1 MKRKLV
7 RITATLLTAV
17 ISFSSYYITAD
28 AANVGKALPSGGV
41 NLTISNKGQSLEA
54 LKTEDAEASIEET
67 IDPLSIKAIS
77 EGEVATSNTM
87 YSTEEDF
94 KNLVIAQVNQY
105 VNVRDKASTEGN
117 VVGKLYNNSVGEW
130 LGEEDGWYLI
140 KSGTVEGYVKGEY
153 CVTGEDAVD
162 LAKKVGT
169 RLAIVSENTVKVHT
183 EPNADSDEVCL
194 FPEGEQLLVLEE
206 PENGWVKIDIEEGAG
221 YIASDCVDLTTKFVR
236 AESLEEERKRTLR
249 EQAERQAARQAA
261 AAAMAAAGG
270 NTQTAQA
277 AAPAV
282 TYSGDGSIGSDV
294 IAYALQFVG
303 NPYVHG
309 GNSLTT
315 GTDCSGFTMLIYAN
329 FGVSLPRA
337 SSAYTTVGYEVEGG
351 LANAQPGDIVVYSG
365 HVALY
370 MGNNQI
376 VHASTPSGGIKV
388 GPANYRTPITV
399 RRIF

>member
-1 MKRKLV
+1 MKRNV
-7 RITATLLTAV
+7 ARITAALLTAV
-17 ISFSSYYITAD
+17 VTFSSYYISAD
-28 AANVGKALPSGGV
+28 AADPRKVLPSGGV
-41 NLTISNKGQSLEA
+41 NLTISKGKSLDSM
-54 LKTEDAEASIEET
+54 KTEDAEVKIEET
-67 IDPLSIKAIS
+67 MDPLEFTSIEKS
-77 EGEVATSNTM
+77 EVATSNTM
-87 YSTEEDF
+87 YSNEEDF
-94 KNLVIAQVNQY
+94 KNLVIAQVDQY
-105 VNVRDKASTEGN
+105 VNVRDKASIEGN
-117 VVGKLYNNSVGEW
+117 VVGKLYNKSVGEW

-153 CVTGEDAVD
+153 CVTGDDAVE

-169 RLAIVSENTVKVHT
+169 RLAIVSESTVKVHT
-183 EPNADSDEVCL
+183 EPNAESDEVCL

-206 PENGWVKIDIEEGAG
+206 PQDGWVKIDIEEGDG
-221 YIASDCVDLTTKFVR
+221 YISADCVDLTTKFVK

-261 AAAMAAAGG
+261 AAAIAASGA
-270 NTQTAQA
+270 TQTTQQA

-282 TYSGDGSIGSDV
+282 TYTGDGSLGSDV

-329 FGVSLPRA
+329 FGISLPRA
-337 SSAYTTVGYEVEGG
+337 SSAYTSVGYEVEGG

-376 VHASTPSGGIKV
+376 VHASTPRGGIKV
-388 GPANYRTPITV
+388 GPADYRQPITV
-399 RRIF
+399 RRVF